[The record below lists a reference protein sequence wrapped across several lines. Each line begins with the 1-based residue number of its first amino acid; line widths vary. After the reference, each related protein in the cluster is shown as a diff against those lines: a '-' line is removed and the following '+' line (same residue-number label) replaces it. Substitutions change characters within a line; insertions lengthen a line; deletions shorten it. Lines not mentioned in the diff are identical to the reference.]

1 MNDYYK
7 NQIENINHQITE
19 AEKLLADPS
28 MKQLAKEEI
37 NQLRKQISELEKTPG
52 TRNPEQITRSV

>member
-37 NQLRKQISELEKTPG
+37 VGIVQRIIGIP
-52 TRNPEQITRSV
+52 